1 MKFSKNYIITICSS
15 VLFFSISDGKEQEM
29 RQPDDFSE
37 LDRKI
42 LMNKPSEM
50 VNDIRFLLQNP
61 KTTVW
66 ARETL
71 LQNLSFLKR
80 GDYLKKNL
88 DLLKKYNFDS
98 AQHTGIL
105 LAKISES
112 YHSFLLT
119 PTSVYAC
126 QSTYRHDQGRWELS
140 LQRHEGNFN
149 SMWESAARTL
159 KKYPNYKGASNG
171 SWMDAPMLYVCFID
185 GNKRRSFII
194 YPSFYDPS
202 HPLPPE
208 PAKAWI
214 DLYNTFQKD
223 ISTVK

>member
-15 VLFFSISDGKEQEM
+15 VLFFSTSNGKEQEM

-42 LMNKPSEM
+42 LMNTPGEM

-140 LQRHEGNFN
+140 LQRHEGNFS

-159 KKYPNYKGASNG
+159 KNILIIKVLQMDHGWMRLCSMSVLLTETKGG
-171 SWMDAPMLYVCFID
+171 HL
-185 GNKRRSFII
+185 SFILVFMI
-194 YPSFYDPS
+194 HPIPYPQNRQRHGLICTILSKKIF
-202 HPLPPE
+202 LP
-208 PAKAWI
+208 
-214 DLYNTFQKD
+214 
-223 ISTVK
+223 